1 MEIHHRYIPLILF
14 TVLTNAAAQIMLKKG
29 VGVLGSFEISSS
41 GVLSVLPRVV
51 LNPFIILGL
60 STFVVSMAS
69 HLLVLSRV
77 ELSFAY
83 PFLSLAYVV
92 VTVYAY
98 FVFKEDVNAYR
109 VAGIALICLGTV
121 LISRS

>member
-1 MEIHHRYIPLILF
+1 MARYIPLILF
-14 TVLTNAAAQIMLKKG
+14 TVLTNAAAQILLKKG
-29 VGVLGSFEISSS
+29 MLLLGPFEFNSASIA
-41 GVLSVLPRVV
+41 LLIPRLV
-51 LNPFIILGL
+51 LNPFVMLGL
-60 STFVVSMAS
+60 LTFVVSTGS

-77 ELSFAY
+77 DLSFAY

-98 FVFKEDVNAYR
+98 LVFKEDVTPYR
-109 VAGIALICLGTV
+109 VAGIALICFGTI

>member
-1 MEIHHRYIPLILF
+1 
-14 TVLTNAAAQIMLKKG
+14 VLLGML
-29 VGVLGSFEISSS
+29 
-41 GVLSVLPRVV
+41 
-51 LNPFIILGL
+51 
-60 STFVVSMAS
+60 TFVVSTGS

-77 ELSFAY
+77 DLSFAY

-98 FVFKEDVNAYR
+98 LVFKEDVNLYR
-109 VAGIALICLGTV
+109 VAGVALICLGTI